1 MLGKETQ
8 IQDPSRCAEQ
18 TAGHVTDRLTLRSAL
33 ISQALPAVSP
43 LPEDTVL
50 SPVLPQ
56 APSPYIF
63 TLETFS
69 DHPHPQA
76 EGGEP

>member
-43 LPEDTVL
+43 LKRQVE
-50 SPVLPQ
+50 
-56 APSPYIF
+56 
-63 TLETFS
+63 
-69 DHPHPQA
+69 
-76 EGGEP
+76 